1 MRIGK
6 AGILISIAVI
16 VFGGIAVSDAL
27 GLWVTESTKEP
38 VKIASGEFQGFSDPN
53 DIRGSYT
60 FADIEKSFGVKAN
73 SLAEAFGIEGTDEE
87 NAAYKCNGLEE
98 MYAGLSQEIGTDS
111 VRLFVGMAAGLPVEK
126 GSYLPE
132 TASNWLLKNAQLSD
146 EDKQYLVDHTI
157 YKEEIERAAEKNEEL
172 NLKENTVKQSGVP
185 AATETEAEETED
197 KAQTMEPAA
206 QPEEPAEVVPEQPA
220 AQVPEQTAA
229 EETEHSLKETGTI
242 KGSTTIWDVMQWGV
256 AREDIGPAIG
266 IELPDDNGAKLRDL
280 IIAAGKSFDEAKVIL
295 QDMVDKVAGK

>member
-6 AGILISIAVI
+6 AGILISIVVI

-38 VKIASGEFQGFSDPN
+38 VKIASGEFKGLSDPN

-60 FADIEKSFGVKAN
+60 FADIEKSFSVKVA

-87 NAAYKCNGLEE
+87 KASYKCNGLEE
-98 MYAGLSQEIGTDS
+98 KYAGLSQEIGTDS
-111 VRLFVGMAAGLPVEK
+111 VRLFVGLAAGLPVEK

-132 TASNWLLKNAQLSD
+132 TASNWLLENAQLSE
-146 EDKQYLVDHTI
+146 EDKQYLSDHTI
-157 YKEEIERAAEKNEEL
+157 YTEEIEKAAEKADEL
-172 NLKENTVKQSGVP
+172 PLKEDAAAKPEVP
-185 AATETEAEETED
+185 AAAETKAEETED
-197 KAQTMEPAA
+197 KALTTEPVA
-206 QPEEPAEVVPEQPA
+206 QPEESTAVVQEQPS
-220 AQVPEQTAA
+220 AQVTEQPAA
-229 EETEHSLKETGTI
+229 EETEHSLKESGTI

-266 IELPDDNGAKLRDL
+266 IELPSDNGAKLRDL

-295 QDMVDKVAGK
+295 QEMVDKAAGK

>member
-6 AGILISIAVI
+6 SGVFISIAVI

-38 VKIASGEFQGFSDPN
+38 VKIASGEFKGLSDPN

-60 FADIEKSFGVKAN
+60 FADIEKSFGVKVA

-87 NAAYKCNGLEE
+87 KAAYKCNGLEE
-98 MYAGLSQEIGTDS
+98 KYAGLSQEIGTDS
-111 VRLFVGMAAGLPVEK
+111 VRLFVGLATGLPVEK

-132 TASNWLLKNAQLSD
+132 TASNWLSDNAQLSE
-146 EDKQYLVDHTI
+146 EDKLYLAEHTLSN
-157 YKEEIERAAEKNEEL
+157 EEIEKTNDNTSEVAVKEDTSKQAE
-172 NLKENTVKQSGVP
+172 VP
-185 AATETEAEETED
+185 APTENKAEETAA
-197 KAQTMEPAA
+197 KAQTAEPATL
-206 QPEEPAEVVPEQPA
+206 PEQPA
-220 AQVPEQTAA
+220 TVVQEQPSEQVSDQPAA
-229 EETEHSLKETGTI
+229 EEAEHSLKETGTI

-256 AREDIGPAIG
+256 AREEIGPAIG

-280 IIAAGKSFDEAKVIL
+280 VIAAGKSFDEAKVIL
-295 QDMVDKVAGK
+295 QAMVDKASGK